1 MPAKKYQLA
10 VYRAEA
16 LKKPFELIVDDKTTV
31 SIPVP
36 DTETVLQVT
45 ETTVVREQLRLLTGD
60 QYGALMEALGDQPGG
75 VLKLLMKDLTE
86 HFDLG
91 E

>member
-16 LKKPFELIVDDKTTV
+16 AKKPFELIVDDKTTI
-31 SIPVP
+31 SISAP

-45 ETTVVREQLRLLTGD
+45 ETVVVRDQLRLLAGN
-60 QYGALMEALGDQPGG
+60 QYTALMEALGDQPGG
-75 VLKLLMKDLTE
+75 VLKPLMKDLTE
-86 HFDLG
+86 HFNLG